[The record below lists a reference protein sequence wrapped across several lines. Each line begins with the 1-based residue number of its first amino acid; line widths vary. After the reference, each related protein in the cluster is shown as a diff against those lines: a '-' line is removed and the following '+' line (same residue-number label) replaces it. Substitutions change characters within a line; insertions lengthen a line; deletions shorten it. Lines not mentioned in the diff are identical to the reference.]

1 MSEIIITGLGIV
13 SAIGIGVKKNIYS
26 LKNNLSGISSRPIVL
41 KSKLNLPV
49 GEIHFTNNELSEYLT
64 IPSSRHLSRTALLG
78 IMAVKEALF
87 NTDFPKNAR
96 VALVSA
102 TSVAGMDLTELFYKE
117 YDKDNNKGRLRDV
130 KMHDCG
136 TIARVIAE
144 YSGING
150 YVSDISTACSSAANA
165 ILFAAKLL
173 KYNVADYVVAGGC
186 DALSIFTL
194 NGFNALKV
202 LDSDICRPFDN
213 SRCGLNLGEGAG
225 FLLMQRDD
233 MPYTEKYCTFA
244 GGVNANDAFH
254 QTASSDSGTGA
265 FLAMSNALKNA
276 DILPEEVSYIN
287 AHGTATVN
295 NDASESAAILRLFGN
310 KSMVPHFS
318 SIKAFTGHTLAAS
331 GGIEAVLSA
340 IAVKNGYLYPNL
352 NFSNPIDNFELVPV
366 THFSDNNQVNCVL
379 SNSFGFGGN
388 CTSLIF
394 KK

>member
-1 MSEIIITGLGIV
+1 M
-13 SAIGIGVKKNIYS
+13 GIGVKKNIYS

-64 IPSSRHLSRTALLG
+64 IPTSRHLSRTALLG
-78 IMAVKEALF
+78 IMAVKEALS

-366 THFSDNNQVNCVL
+366 THFSDNNQVNCVV

>member
-78 IMAVKEALF
+78 IMAVKEALS

-366 THFSDNNQVNCVL
+366 THFSDNNQVNCVV

>member
-13 SAIGIGVKKNIYS
+13 SAMGIGVKKNIYS

-64 IPSSRHLSRTALLG
+64 IPTSRHLSRTALLG

-366 THFSDNNQVNCVL
+366 THFSDNNQVNCVV

>member
-1 MSEIIITGLGIV
+1 M
-13 SAIGIGVKKNIYS
+13 GIGVKNNIYS

-49 GEIHFTNNELSEYLT
+49 GEIHFTNNELSEYLS
-64 IPSSRHLSRTALLG
+64 IPSYRHLSRTALLG
-78 IMAVKEALF
+78 IMAVKEALS

-102 TSVAGMDLTELFYKE
+102 TSVAGMDLTEFLYKE

-366 THFSDNNQVNCVL
+366 THFSDNNQVNCVV

>member
-64 IPSSRHLSRTALLG
+64 IPSYRHLSRTALLG
-78 IMAVKEALF
+78 IMAVKEVLS

-117 YDKDNNKGRLRDV
+117 YYKDNNKGRLRDV

-366 THFSDNNQVNCVL
+366 THFSDNNQVNCVV

>member
-13 SAIGIGVKKNIYS
+13 SAMGIGVKKNIYS
-26 LKNNLSGISSRPIVL
+26 LENNLSGISSRPIVH

-78 IMAVKEALF
+78 IMAVKEVLS

-352 NFSNPIDNFELVPV
+352 NFSNPIDNFELIPV
-366 THFSDNNQVNCVL
+366 THFSDNNQVNCVV

>member
-13 SAIGIGVKKNIYS
+13 SAMGIGVKNNIYS

-49 GEIHFTNNELSEYLT
+49 GEIHFTNNELSEYLS
-64 IPSSRHLSRTALLG
+64 IPSYRHLSRTALLG
-78 IMAVKEALF
+78 IMAVKEVLS

-366 THFSDNNQVNCVL
+366 THFSDNNQVNCVV

>member
-1 MSEIIITGLGIV
+1 M
-13 SAIGIGVKKNIYS
+13 GIGVKKNIYS

-49 GEIHFTNNELSEYLT
+49 GEIHFTNNELSEYLS
-64 IPSSRHLSRTALLG
+64 IPSYRHLSRTALLG
-78 IMAVKEALF
+78 IMAVKEALS
-87 NTDFPKNAR
+87 NTDFPKDAR

-173 KYNVADYVVAGGC
+173 KYKVADYVVAGGC

-366 THFSDNNQVNCVL
+366 THFSDNNQVNCVV

>member
-13 SAIGIGVKKNIYS
+13 SAMGIGVKKNIYS

-49 GEIHFTNNELSEYLT
+49 GEIHFTNNELSEHLT
-64 IPSSRHLSRTALLG
+64 IPTSRHLSRTALLG
-78 IMAVKEALF
+78 IMAVKEALS

-173 KYNVADYVVAGGC
+173 KYKVADYVVAGGC

-366 THFSDNNQVNCVL
+366 THFSDNNQVNCVV

>member
-13 SAIGIGVKKNIYS
+13 SAMGIGVNNNIYS

-49 GEIHFTNNELSEYLT
+49 GEIHFTNNELSEHLT
-64 IPSSRHLSRTALLG
+64 IPTSRHLSRTALLG
-78 IMAVKEALF
+78 IMAVKEALS

-366 THFSDNNQVNCVL
+366 THFSDNNQVNCVV

>member
-1 MSEIIITGLGIV
+1 M
-13 SAIGIGVKKNIYS
+13 GIGVKNNIYS

-49 GEIHFTNNELSEYLT
+49 GEIHFTNNELSEYLS
-64 IPSSRHLSRTALLG
+64 IPSYRHLSRTALLG
-78 IMAVKEALF
+78 IMAVKEALS

-136 TIARVIAE
+136 TIARAIAE

-366 THFSDNNQVNCVL
+366 THFSDNNQVNCVV

>member
-13 SAIGIGVKKNIYS
+13 SAMGIGVKKNIYS

-49 GEIHFTNNELSEYLT
+49 GEIHFTNNELSEHLT
-64 IPSSRHLSRTALLG
+64 IPTSRHLSRTALLG
-78 IMAVKEALF
+78 IMAVKEALS

-366 THFSDNNQVNCVL
+366 THFSDNNQVNCVV

>member
-49 GEIHFTNNELSEYLT
+49 GEIHFTNNELSEYLS
-64 IPSSRHLSRTALLG
+64 IPSYRHLSRTALLG
-78 IMAVKEALF
+78 IMAVKEVLS

-366 THFSDNNQVNCVL
+366 THFSDNNQVNCVV

>member
-1 MSEIIITGLGIV
+1 M
-13 SAIGIGVKKNIYS
+13 GIGVKNNIYS

-366 THFSDNNQVNCVL
+366 THFSDNNQVNCVV

>member
-1 MSEIIITGLGIV
+1 M
-13 SAIGIGVKKNIYS
+13 GIGVKKNIYS

-49 GEIHFTNNELSEYLT
+49 GEIHFTNNELSEYLS
-64 IPSSRHLSRTALLG
+64 IPSYRHLSRTALLG
-78 IMAVKEALF
+78 IMAVKEALS

-173 KYNVADYVVAGGC
+173 KYKVADYVVAGGC

-366 THFSDNNQVNCVL
+366 THFSDNNQVNCVV

>member
-13 SAIGIGVKKNIYS
+13 SAIGTGVKKNIYS

-366 THFSDNNQVNCVL
+366 THFSDNNQVNCVV

>member
-1 MSEIIITGLGIV
+1 M
-13 SAIGIGVKKNIYS
+13 GIGVKKNIYS

-64 IPSSRHLSRTALLG
+64 IPTSRHLSRTALLG
-78 IMAVKEALF
+78 IMAVKEALS

-173 KYNVADYVVAGGC
+173 KYKVADYVVAGGC

-366 THFSDNNQVNCVL
+366 THFSDNNQVNCVV

>member
-1 MSEIIITGLGIV
+1 M
-13 SAIGIGVKKNIYS
+13 GIGVKKNIYS

-49 GEIHFTNNELSEYLT
+49 GEIHFTNNELSEHLT
-64 IPSSRHLSRTALLG
+64 IPTSRHLSRTALLG
-78 IMAVKEALF
+78 IMAVKEALS

-173 KYNVADYVVAGGC
+173 KYKVADYVVAGGC

-366 THFSDNNQVNCVL
+366 THFSDNNQVNCVV

>member
-13 SAIGIGVKKNIYS
+13 SAMGIGVNNNIYS

-78 IMAVKEALF
+78 IMAVKEALS

-366 THFSDNNQVNCVL
+366 THFSDNNQVNCVV

>member
-1 MSEIIITGLGIV
+1 M
-13 SAIGIGVKKNIYS
+13 GIGVKKNIYY

-49 GEIHFTNNELSEYLT
+49 GEIHFTNNELSEYLS
-64 IPSSRHLSRTALLG
+64 IPSYRHLSRTALLG
-78 IMAVKEALF
+78 IMAVKEVLS

-366 THFSDNNQVNCVL
+366 THFSDNNQVNCVV

>member
-1 MSEIIITGLGIV
+1 M
-13 SAIGIGVKKNIYS
+13 GIGVKKNIYS

-78 IMAVKEALF
+78 IMAVKEALS

>member
-366 THFSDNNQVNCVL
+366 THFSDNNQVNCVV

>member
-49 GEIHFTNNELSEYLT
+49 GEIHFTNNELSEYLS
-64 IPSSRHLSRTALLG
+64 IPSYRHLSRTALLG
-78 IMAVKEALF
+78 IMAVKEALS

-366 THFSDNNQVNCVL
+366 THFSDNNQVNCVV

>member
-1 MSEIIITGLGIV
+1 MVIARSTLTLPSITETLTPLVNFFIPTR
-13 SAIGIGVKKNIYS
+13 
-26 LKNNLSGISSRPIVL
+26 LISSLVIFPTM
-41 KSKLNLPV
+41 
-49 GEIHFTNNELSEYLT
+49 EAT
-64 IPSSRHLSRTALLG
+64 PS
-78 IMAVKEALF
+78 
-87 NTDFPKNAR
+87 
-96 VALVSA
+96 
-102 TSVAGMDLTELFYKE
+102 TSVAAMDLTELVYKE
-117 YDKDNNKGRLRDV
+117 YDQDNNKGRLRDV

-194 NGFNALKV
+194 NGFNVLKV

-366 THFSDNNQVNCVL
+366 THFSDNNQVNCVV

>member
-13 SAIGIGVKKNIYS
+13 SAMGIGVKKNIYS

-49 GEIHFTNNELSEYLT
+49 GEIHFTNNELSEYLS
-64 IPSSRHLSRTALLG
+64 IPSYRHLSRTALLG
-78 IMAVKEALF
+78 IMAVKEVLS

-366 THFSDNNQVNCVL
+366 THFSDNNQVNCVV

>member
-1 MSEIIITGLGIV
+1 M
-13 SAIGIGVKKNIYS
+13 GIGVKKNIYS

-49 GEIHFTNNELSEYLT
+49 GEIHFTNNELSEYLS
-64 IPSSRHLSRTALLG
+64 IPSNRHLSRTALLG
-78 IMAVKEALF
+78 IMAVKEVLS

-96 VALVSA
+96 VALVSS

-173 KYNVADYVVAGGC
+173 KYKVADYVVAGGC
-186 DALSIFTL
+186 DSLSIFTL

-366 THFSDNNQVNCVL
+366 THFSDNNQVNCVV

>member
-1 MSEIIITGLGIV
+1 M
-13 SAIGIGVKKNIYS
+13 GIGVKKNIYS

-49 GEIHFTNNELSEYLT
+49 GEIHFTNNELSEYLS
-64 IPSSRHLSRTALLG
+64 IPSYRHLSRTALLG
-78 IMAVKEALF
+78 IMAVKEVLS

-173 KYNVADYVVAGGC
+173 KYKVADYVVAGGC

-366 THFSDNNQVNCVL
+366 THFSDNNQVNCVV

>member
-1 MSEIIITGLGIV
+1 M
-13 SAIGIGVKKNIYS
+13 GIGVKKNIYS

-78 IMAVKEALF
+78 IMAVKEALS

-366 THFSDNNQVNCVL
+366 THFSDNNQVNCVV

>member
-1 MSEIIITGLGIV
+1 M
-13 SAIGIGVKKNIYS
+13 GIGVNNNIYS

-366 THFSDNNQVNCVL
+366 THFSDNNQVNCVV

>member
-1 MSEIIITGLGIV
+1 M
-13 SAIGIGVKKNIYS
+13 GIGVKNNIYS

-49 GEIHFTNNELSEYLT
+49 GEIHFTNNELSEHLT
-64 IPSSRHLSRTALLG
+64 IPTSRHLSRTALLG
-78 IMAVKEALF
+78 IMAVKEALS

-173 KYNVADYVVAGGC
+173 KYKVADYVVAGGC

-366 THFSDNNQVNCVL
+366 THFSDNNQVNCVV

>member
-1 MSEIIITGLGIV
+1 M
-13 SAIGIGVKKNIYS
+13 GIGVKKNIYS

-64 IPSSRHLSRTALLG
+64 IPSYRHLSRTALLG
-78 IMAVKEALF
+78 IMAVKEALS

-366 THFSDNNQVNCVL
+366 THFSDNNQVNCVV

>member
-1 MSEIIITGLGIV
+1 
-13 SAIGIGVKKNIYS
+13 
-26 LKNNLSGISSRPIVL
+26 
-41 KSKLNLPV
+41 
-49 GEIHFTNNELSEYLT
+49 
-64 IPSSRHLSRTALLG
+64 
-78 IMAVKEALF
+78 MAVKEALS

-276 DILPEEVSYIN
+276 DILPEEVS
-287 AHGTATVN
+287 
-295 NDASESAAILRLFGN
+295 
-310 KSMVPHFS
+310 
-318 SIKAFTGHTLAAS
+318 
-331 GGIEAVLSA
+331 
-340 IAVKNGYLYPNL
+340 
-352 NFSNPIDNFELVPV
+352 
-366 THFSDNNQVNCVL
+366 
-379 SNSFGFGGN
+379 
-388 CTSLIF
+388 
-394 KK
+394 

>member
-1 MSEIIITGLGIV
+1 M
-13 SAIGIGVKKNIYS
+13 GIGVKNNIYS

-64 IPSSRHLSRTALLG
+64 IPSYRHLSRTALLG
-78 IMAVKEALF
+78 IMAVKEALS

-173 KYNVADYVVAGGC
+173 KYKVADYVVAGGC

-366 THFSDNNQVNCVL
+366 THFSDNNQVNCVV

>member
-1 MSEIIITGLGIV
+1 M
-13 SAIGIGVKKNIYS
+13 GIGVKKNIYS

-49 GEIHFTNNELSEYLT
+49 GEIHFTNNELSEYLS
-64 IPSSRHLSRTALLG
+64 IPSYRHLSRTALLG
-78 IMAVKEALF
+78 IMAVKEVLS

-366 THFSDNNQVNCVL
+366 THFSDNNQVNCVV

>member
-13 SAIGIGVKKNIYS
+13 SAMGIGVKNNIYS

-49 GEIHFTNNELSEYLT
+49 GEIHFTNNELSEYLS
-64 IPSSRHLSRTALLG
+64 IPSYRHLSRTALLG
-78 IMAVKEALF
+78 IMAVKEALS

-366 THFSDNNQVNCVL
+366 THFSDNNQVNCVV

>member
-13 SAIGIGVKKNIYS
+13 SAIGIGVNNNIYS

-64 IPSSRHLSRTALLG
+64 IPTSHHLSRTALLG
-78 IMAVKEALF
+78 IMAVKEALS

-366 THFSDNNQVNCVL
+366 THFSDNNQVNCVV

>member
-13 SAIGIGVKKNIYS
+13 SAMGIGVKKNIYS

-78 IMAVKEALF
+78 IMAVKEALS

-366 THFSDNNQVNCVL
+366 THFSDNNQVNCVV

>member
-13 SAIGIGVKKNIYS
+13 SAMGIGVKKNIYS

-64 IPSSRHLSRTALLG
+64 IPTSRHLSRTALLG
-78 IMAVKEALF
+78 IMAVKEALS

-366 THFSDNNQVNCVL
+366 THFSDNNQVNCVV